1 MRPNCCLFQSRLVS
15 AKPLRVGEGAI
26 KVVSCFVEFELAC
39 LGRLCRLGEKSC
51 YLGRVHGLKSPGGL
65 EGLLKD
71 RKRIAARDDNTSGQI
86 HRVVQTLHCCNGL
99 APENKMVTH
108 WFHAENSDT
117 VLGQGW
123 QHFLFETVEV
133 GIHYVKR
140 HLDGIEHEAMQ
151 RGRS

>member
-1 MRPNCCLFQSRLVS
+1 VS

-71 RKRIAARDDNTSGQI
+71 RKRIAARDDNTSRQI

-133 GIHYVKR
+133 GIHYVEG
-140 HLDGIEHEAMQ
+140 HLNGIEREAML
-151 RGRS
+151 RGGA